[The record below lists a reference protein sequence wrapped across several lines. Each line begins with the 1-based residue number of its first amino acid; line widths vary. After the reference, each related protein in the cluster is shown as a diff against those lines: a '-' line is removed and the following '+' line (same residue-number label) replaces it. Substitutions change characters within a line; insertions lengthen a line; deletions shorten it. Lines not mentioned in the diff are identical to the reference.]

1 MNLPNLEKKTYQWK
15 ETIMEEKQGFHE
27 RTMSVSSIQDT
38 LPILLPTLYLIVQLS
53 HVHNY
58 LLILACKELDS
69 IIVFT
74 WGLPG
79 H

>member
-27 RTMSVSSIQDT
+27 RT
-38 LPILLPTLYLIVQLS
+38 ILLPTLYLIVQLS